1 MDARGWEEL
10 QPWLEGRLA
19 LPVGPLSASS
29 MAPPAAEH
37 GRARPARAALR
48 RTAAA
53 AGVRRRF
60 APHPVRHTHAVEM
73 PHGGVPLIVIPRQP
87 GHSNLGLTPVY
98 LHGIETPRS
107 SRPST
112 RAARR

>member
-10 QPWLEGRLA
+10 QPWLKGRLA
-19 LPVGPLSASS
+19 LPVGPLSASA

-87 GHSNLGLTPVY
+87 GNLGLTPVY
-98 LHGIETPRS
+98 IHGIETPRS
-107 SRPST
+107 LRPST
-112 RAARR
+112 HAARR